1 MSFDDLFE
9 VDDDSVAVATGE
21 SIDEFYSGVAQEV
34 AAGVARK
41 AGDFDPDD
49 DRQVSTWF
57 NVTVLTVPDVD
68 RFPVPACFGDSK
80 QPVDLSKLA
89 ELPGGEIR
97 KLIMPSLPD
106 EQLAEIEAAEK
117 SREKPRGM
125 VLNAITAEKHDRGV
139 PCDAC
144 GHAHQRFED
153 WVEKTAANPLSCRIA
168 AIAWQVGD
176 AEVVA
181 MAPVSLE
188 EEAAALADLRV
199 AWSAFARGSGFDRLA
214 AWDLD
219 AVMPVVISRR
229 LVLGAECQH
238 DDFLPCYRITGREWI
253 QRVDGVGG
261 LRVAAQSLGQ
271 AEHEIPYLPTAVDVF
286 RVFRKSPGAVELSD
300 WAAAKLTLE
309 RDLLQLVQVL
319 W

>member
-1 MSFDDLFE
+1 MKYDDLFE

-21 SIDEFYSGVAQEV
+21 SFDEVSGRILEEIS
-34 AAGVARK
+34 AGIARK

-176 AEVVA
+176 AEVVS

-199 AWSAFARGSGFDRLA
+199 AWSTFGRGTGFDRLA

-229 LVLGAECQH
+229 LFLGNECSH

-271 AEHEIPYLPTAVDVF
+271 AEHEIPYLPSAVDVF

>member
-9 VDDDSVAVATGE
+9 VDDDSVAVAAEE
-21 SIDEFYSGVAQEV
+21 SFDDVAGRVLEDVKQ
-34 AAGVARK
+34 GIARLS
-41 AGDFDPDD
+41 GDFDPDE
-49 DRQVSTWF
+49 DRQVATWF

-68 RFPVPACFGDSK
+68 RFPIPACFGDAK

-125 VLNAITAEKHDRGV
+125 VLNAIAAEKHDRGV

-144 GHAHQRFED
+144 GHAHQGFED
-153 WVEKTAANPLSCRIA
+153 WVAKTAANPLSCRIA
-168 AIAWQVGD
+168 AIAWQVGE

-181 MAPVSLE
+181 LAPVSLE

-199 AWSAFARGSGFDRLA
+199 AWSAFSRGTGFDRLA

-229 LVLGAECQH
+229 LFLGTDCHH
-238 DDFLPCYRITGREWI
+238 DDFLPCYQITGREWI
-253 QRVDGVGG
+253 GRVDAVGG

-271 AEHEIPYLPTAVDVF
+271 AEHEIPYLPSPVDVF
-286 RVFRKSPGAVELSD
+286 RVFRKSPGSVELSD

>member
-9 VDDDSVAVATGE
+9 VDDDSVAVAPEE
-21 SIDEFYSGVAQEV
+21 SFDEV
-34 AAGVARK
+34 AGRILNDICDGIARNV
-41 AGDFDPDD
+41 GDFDPDD

-80 QPVDLSKLA
+80 QPVDLSKLS

-153 WVEKTAANPLSCRIA
+153 WVAKTAANPLSCRIA
-168 AIAWQVGD
+168 AIAWQVGE

-181 MAPVSLE
+181 HAPVSLE

-199 AWSAFARGSGFDRLA
+199 AWSTFARGSGFDRLA

-229 LVLGAECQH
+229 LFLGCSCSH
-238 DDFLPCYRITGREWI
+238 DDFLPCYRITGRDWI
-253 QRVDGVGG
+253 QRVDEVGG

-271 AEHEIPYLPTAVDVF
+271 AEHEIPYLPSPVDVF
-286 RVFRKSPGAVELSD
+286 RVFRKSPGSVELSD